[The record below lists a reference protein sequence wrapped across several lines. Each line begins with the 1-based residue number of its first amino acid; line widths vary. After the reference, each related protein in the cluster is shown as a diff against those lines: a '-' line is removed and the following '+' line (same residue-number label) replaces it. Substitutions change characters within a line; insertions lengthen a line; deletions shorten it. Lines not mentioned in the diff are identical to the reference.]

1 MSSSVILCC
10 LATSIPRGHSS
21 NLLSLFLSALDARL
35 RLNKAFPLLAGNIPT
50 KLEPI
55 IELQKIE
62 KDSTTSPKYHIR
74 YFLLTDDLEKHRP
87 YIEMYPG
94 ESFGELEVQAVI
106 QWEKEQKQWWSM
118 DSITDERSIE
128 GKRRMNSEWRE
139 RITWP
144 GLTRAHQGFILFTT
158 SLA

>member
-10 LATSIPRGHSS
+10 LTTSIPRGHSS
-21 NLLSLFLSALDARL
+21 DLLSLFLSALDARL
-35 RLNKAFPLLAGNIPT
+35 RLNEPFSLHAGGIPT

-62 KDSTTSPKYHIR
+62 KDGTTSPKYHIR

-94 ESFGELEVQAVI
+94 DSFGELEVQAVI
-106 QWEKEQKQWWSM
+106 QWKKEQKQWRSM

-128 GKRRMNSEWRE
+128 RKRRMNSEMKGE
-139 RITWP
+139 EY
-144 GLTRAHQGFILFTT
+144 LARAHQKVIPFTT